1 MLAVAAR
8 VAMLGFDVAV
18 AAPRSGPLAGELLA
32 RGIRHI
38 PLNSNVVDASL
49 PIDDRRKELCALL
62 AHERPDLLHANS
74 LVMGRLSGPV
84 AMGLR
89 IASLSHLRDIMRV
102 NRVAGRDLCCHRRL
116 LAVSQAVKSWYS
128 GLGFPENQIRVIH
141 NGVDLER
148 FQPRP
153 SSGFL
158 TSELGLPPSSQLV
171 LSIGQFIL
179 RKGFDVLLDAAEI
192 VVAQRCSVHFA
203 IVGARFS
210 DKPETVEYERTL
222 LRRANEAPLRG
233 HVHFLGLRSDVEQL
247 LTEVSLLVHPARQE
261 PLGRVLLEAA
271 ASGVPVVATRV
282 GGTEEVFP
290 DSSGAALLVPAGDPA
305 GLASAVQIALGN
317 EPLRRRMSAAA
328 RAIAE
333 SRFDAGQAAAALA
346 EQYREVLNGT

>member
-8 VAMLGFDVAV
+8 VAKLGFDVAV

-32 RGIRHI
+32 CGVRHI
-38 PLNSNVVDASL
+38 PLISRVVDASR
-49 PIDDRRKELCALL
+49 PIEERRAELCSLL
-62 AHERPDLLHANS
+62 TLEGPDLLHANS
-74 LVMGRLSGPV
+74 LIMGRLSGPV
-84 AMGLR
+84 AMELR
-89 IASLSHLRDIMRV
+89 IPSLSHLRDIMRV
-102 NRVAGRDLCCHRRL
+102 NRAVGRDLCCHRRL

-128 GLGFPENQIRVIH
+128 GLGFPENQIRVIR
-141 NGVDLER
+141 NGVDLKK

-158 TSELGLPPSSQLV
+158 TSELRLPPSSLLV
-171 LSIGQFIL
+171 LCIGQFIL

-192 VVAQRCSVHFA
+192 VVSQRNSVHFA

-233 HVHFLGLRSDVEQL
+233 RVHFLGVRSDVDRL

-290 DSSGAALLVPAGDPA
+290 DSSGAALLVPAGDSA
-305 GLASAVQIALGN
+305 GLASAMRIVADD
-317 EPLRRRMSAAA
+317 ESLRRRMSAAA

-333 SRFDAGQAAAALA
+333 SRFDAEQAAVALA
-346 EQYREVLNGT
+346 DQYREVLSGT